1 MKLLVL
7 AITAG
12 VFGIA
17 ALSLK
22 TLGKEKKEEENPAS
36 GCTGNCAGCKSGCH
50 SEFIK
55 KDQ

>member
-36 GCTGNCAGCKSGCH
+36 GCTGNCAGCKSDCH